1 MTTPPTPRP
10 TPPPPGPWVESWLSQ
25 PRFSVYLAAGGGD
38 PKLALD
44 LYEWNAEL
52 GTALMRDLAHVE
64 VGLRNAYDRAL
75 CARWPGP
82 PHWTSARIPAF
93 SPLWR
98 TKQGRRVDVNFR
110 ARDSLEKAVTSA
122 GGPGALSGKVA
133 AELMFGFWRYLS
145 SAAHEKTLWVPAL
158 HHAFKPGTDRRDVD
172 RPIGRLHNLRNRV
185 VHHEPLLRSNVAGR
199 LTDAI
204 VVTSLIDPQLGQH
217 LNATSRVPALLQQ
230 RPA

>member
-1 MTTPPTPRP
+1 
-10 TPPPPGPWVESWLSQ
+10 
-25 PRFSVYLAAGGGD
+25 
-38 PKLALD
+38 
-44 LYEWNAEL
+44 
-52 GTALMRDLAHVE
+52 
-64 VGLRNAYDRAL
+64 
-75 CARWPGP
+75 
-82 PHWTSARIPAF
+82 
-93 SPLWR
+93 
-98 TKQGRRVDVNFR
+98 
-110 ARDSLEKAVTSA
+110 
-122 GGPGALSGKVA
+122 
-133 AELMFGFWRYLS
+133 MFGFWRYLS